1 MRFLIIV
8 MFVWFPYSALFGE
21 RCFNFIL
28 AESLRKTQNTIE
40 GTLHKVAVHNYIGE
54 ARLSGVLIWWEDFIQ
69 DMEGWVFR
77 ELIFY
82 PDKNPLFDKYM
93 RFTLYRD
100 DDLVIKF
107 RDSKQHIF
115 DKLKILGKDW
125 EEKYALSEMMVRVE
139 LTIFNHQYIDTDLI
153 ESGINV
159 VDFKD
164 LVLKGD
170 VKQCFFK
177 KDAVASLSYASKD
190 SHINLRESP
199 NGNILRAITK
209 DEIKQYKKVYDPD
222 YGDVC
227 ELIESTKDLGAIVYL
242 GKDSTNPKWLKVA
255 YVPKEAKDTS
265 KAIYGVIHE
274 NQVSLDCSMD

>member
-8 MFVWFPYSALFGE
+8 MFVWFPYGALFGE

-40 GTLHKVAVHNYIGE
+40 GTLHKVAIHNYNYPEFVRHNYIGE

-69 DMEGWVFR
+69 DMDGWVFR

-115 DKLKILGKDW
+115 DKLKISLGKDW

-153 ESGINV
+153 EG
-159 VDFKD
+159 
-164 LVLKGD
+164 GG
-170 VKQCFFK
+170 
-177 KDAVASLSYASKD
+177 
-190 SHINLRESP
+190 E
-199 NGNILRAITK
+199 
-209 DEIKQYKKVYDPD
+209 
-222 YGDVC
+222 
-227 ELIESTKDLGAIVYL
+227 
-242 GKDSTNPKWLKVA
+242 
-255 YVPKEAKDTS
+255 
-265 KAIYGVIHE
+265 
-274 NQVSLDCSMD
+274 